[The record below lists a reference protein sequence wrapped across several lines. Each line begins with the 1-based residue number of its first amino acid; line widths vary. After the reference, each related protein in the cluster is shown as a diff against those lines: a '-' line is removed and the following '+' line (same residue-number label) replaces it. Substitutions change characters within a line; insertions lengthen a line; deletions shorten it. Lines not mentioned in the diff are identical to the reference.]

1 MILTHESGSQEDQFD
16 EKKWRQ
22 KISWDY
28 PFKPNMKVS
37 PSPLRL
43 HTRPELNSYVLQEI
57 SPSFRGATKFPCVT
71 ITSQLRWKIAFQGAC

>member
-28 PFKPNMKVS
+28 PFKSHLLLFFFLDSKLKKVFKK
-37 PSPLRL
+37 LL
-43 HTRPELNSYVLQEI
+43 KLDFIY
-57 SPSFRGATKFPCVT
+57 
-71 ITSQLRWKIAFQGAC
+71 